1 MNWIITSSSKS
12 DRRRRKK
19 LDKADIVLDKSRSQ
33 QEVYHNPYRILN
45 AINLLISINKTKSF
59 DMSDLDFSFSFYVIF
74 CLVSDLDII
83 ILEQY
88 NISLSCSAYGHS
100 RT

>member
-1 MNWIITSSSKS
+1 MNGIITSSSKS

-19 LDKADIVLDKSRSQ
+19 LDKADIVLDKSQ
-33 QEVYHNPYRILN
+33 QEVYQATHIVDILN

-59 DMSDLDFSFSFYVIF
+59 DMSDLD
-74 CLVSDLDII
+74 II

-88 NISLSCSAYGHS
+88 NISLSCSAYGRSS
-100 RT
+100 R